1 MNEVKISVVIPTY
14 NRADLVGKAVRSV
27 LGQTYQN
34 FEIIVVDDASKDGT
48 EEAVR
53 SIKDPRIKYIRH
65 AENQGGAAAR
75 NTGIQNSASE
85 FIAFLDSDDEWLSD
99 KLEKQMAH
107 FLKLDES
114 YGLVYCGFSHVDEN
128 NHKLG
133 QFTPVLRGQFTNDLL
148 VENCVG
154 TFSTVLIR
162 KSVLSQVNGLDA
174 AMKSCQDWDLF
185 IRLSKVCHFDFLP
198 EPLVLYHVEGDPQR
212 ISGNASS
219 IVRGH
224 RLIEEKYAADY
235 QNLPAPFM
243 IRHCNRMSFI
253 YVSGGNLI
261 LSLGQQW
268 RAFQLSGNPV
278 LLLKIFKRIA
288 EYIRNRI
295 SGGYGYLKK

>member
-1 MNEVKISVVIPTY
+1 MPPKVAVVIPTF
-14 NRADLVGKAVRSV
+14 NRQSLIKKALESV

-75 NTGIQNSASE
+75 NTGIQNSTSE

-114 YGLVYCGFSHVDEN
+114 FGLVYCGFSHVDEN

-133 QFTPVLRGQFTNDLL
+133 QFTPSLRGYFTNDLL
-148 VENCVG
+148 VQNCVG
-154 TFSTVLIR
+154 TFSTVVIR
-162 KSVLSQVNGLDA
+162 KTVLTTVNGLDA

-185 IRLSKVCHFDFLP
+185 IRLSKVCQFDYLP
-198 EPLVLYHVEGDPQR
+198 QPLVLYHVEGDPNR
-212 ISGNASS
+212 ISGNATS

-235 QNLPAPFM
+235 QRLPAAFM
-243 IRHCNRMSFI
+243 VQHCNRMSFI
-253 YVSGGNLI
+253 YASGGNLL

-268 RAFQLSGNPV
+268 RAFQLSGNPAH
-278 LLLKIFKRIA
+278 LLKMIKRTVGFLK
-288 EYIRNRI
+288 NKV
-295 SGGYGYLKK
+295 SGRYGYLKK